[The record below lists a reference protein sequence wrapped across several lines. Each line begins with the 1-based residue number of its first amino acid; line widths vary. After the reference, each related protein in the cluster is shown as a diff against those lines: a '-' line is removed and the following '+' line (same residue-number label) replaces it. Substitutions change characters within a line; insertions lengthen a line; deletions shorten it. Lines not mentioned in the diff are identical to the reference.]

1 MIANSISQHAQH
13 RLQQRAIPSLVL
25 DLLEECGSVA
35 RTRDGESLYF
45 DKAARRRLRHRLGG
59 ERGMRLIEPWLGIYA
74 VIGDQGLVIT
84 AGHRQRRLRR

>member
-1 MIANSISQHAQH
+1 MSALTHHARH

-35 RTRDGESLYF
+35 RTRDGDSLFF

-59 ERGMRLIEPWLGIYA
+59 ERGMRMIEPWLGIYA
-74 VIGDQGLVIT
+74 VVGDQGLVIT
-84 AGHRQRRLRR
+84 AGPRRRRLRR